1 MLPLLEECGCLLP
14 PNDRLEACP
23 ATVWH
28 MHLSCERETVHKRI
42 SSNRVG
48 HRLTGVLLGC
58 LWLSLPGVV
67 VAQADTSNVA
77 APVAVRSKP
86 RYPQSTPIPED
97 MIRRRPRQVI
107 ALPSEPAE
115 YGQDRLE
122 LSSGVI
128 GKLPA
133 DARRLP
139 EGHIIAGQQMSVEV
153 QSHWVV
159 CYLPDERL
167 TELPLSQAN
176 SWAND
181 LDARRLA
188 SGLVRAAQKNGITL
202 TPESSVSV
210 EEPGRRWR
218 VGDSQRTFIVERE
231 PDGMAVR
238 FALPLRVLPNKR
250 LAMLE
255 AVLRGSDSTS
265 SFVFTGPV
273 TEFQGHNYILTEHLA
288 EVVDVTPQSP
298 AQDVPDTELPPPVD
312 EPSSDSPPPPP
323 AEPRPEDIIKQLLE
337 SRPRRAIA
345 LPDQPA
351 APQVEHKPL
360 IPGAQADTGA
370 ELLWPE
376 ETIISDRPGR
386 VVPTDQ
392 WWTFAFEDRGQQPTR
407 KPIRLLP
414 NRMLENAIA
423 LTGDTS
429 RGVVLIVSGEVTEYR
444 GNNYLLLRKVLV
456 RRDWGNLR

>member
-1 MLPLLEECGCLLP
+1 
-14 PNDRLEACP
+14 
-23 ATVWH
+23 

-42 SSNRVG
+42 SSYRVG
-48 HRLTGVLLGC
+48 HGLVGVLLGC

-67 VAQADTSNVA
+67 GAPADAPNVA
-77 APVAVRSKP
+77 APVAVRGEP
-86 RYPQSTPIPED
+86 RYPHSTPIPED

-107 ALPSEPAE
+107 ALPSEPGE
-115 YGQDRLE
+115 YGEDRLQ

-139 EGHIIAGQQMSVEV
+139 EGHMIAGQQMSVEV
-153 QSHWVV
+153 QSDWVV
-159 CYLPDERL
+159 CYLPDEHL
-167 TELPLSQAN
+167 TKLPLTQAD
-176 SWAND
+176 SWAGD
-181 LDARRLA
+181 LDRGHLPPA
-188 SGLVRAAQKNGITL
+188 LVRAAQKNGTTL
-202 TPESSVSV
+202 APESSVSV
-210 EEPGRRWR
+210 EEPGRQWR
-218 VGDSQRTFIVERE
+218 VGDSRRTFIMERE
-231 PDGMAVR
+231 VDGLAVR

-255 AVLRGSDSTS
+255 AVLSGSESTS
-265 SFVFTGPV
+265 NFVFTGSV

-288 EVVDVTPQSP
+288 EVVDIAPQNP
-298 AQDVPDTELPPPVD
+298 VQDVPDTEPAPAVD
-312 EPSSDSPPPPP
+312 ESPSSDSPPAA
-323 AEPRPEDIIKQLLE
+323 AEPRAEDIIKQLLE

-345 LPDQPA
+345 LPDQPT
-351 APQVEHKPL
+351 APQVEHRPL
-360 IPGAQADTGA
+360 IPGSQFDTGGD
-370 ELLWPE
+370 LLWPE
-376 ETIISDRPGR
+376 ETIISDQPGR
-386 VVPTDQ
+386 VVPADP
-392 WWTFAFEDRGQQPTR
+392 WWTFAFEDRGDQPTR

-423 LTGDTS
+423 LTGDLS